1 MKNNGY
7 FISTGD
13 KSGFYT
19 LRRMDIEPTYEMNDN
34 GDYAC
39 TGSTHKET
47 FLQNLSTNRNEAIAK
62 AKALTGHDLEVGFEL
77 TDIERLKA
85 EEYALLREQ
94 KKASILAFIAANTQ
108 FSEMYN
114 FASQNVGNTFASVR
128 GEYEIS
134 TIRDIIQKLE
144 QYGSISEGQ
153 TGFAITLYARLVETI
168 EQTKVIEAAKAALLA
183 SGAKAPEGKQSV
195 SGTILGFKEVD
206 SYINGRIRYT
216 TKAIIQ
222 LDNGTKCYG
231 TLASCS
237 QAMKGAKVTF
247 TADFQISN
255 TDPLF
260 SFYKRPTKWVETMA
274 EEAIAA

>member
-39 TGSTHKET
+39 TGEMHKET
-47 FLQNLSTNRNEAIAK
+47 FLQNLSTDRAEAIIR
-62 AKALTGHDLEVGFEL
+62 AKALTGHDLEIGFDL
-77 TDIERLKA
+77 TEIERLKA
-85 EEYALLREQ
+85 EEYALRREQ
-94 KKASILAFIAANTQ
+94 KQATILAFIASNTK

-114 FASQNVGNTFASVR
+114 FAAQNTGNTFASVR

-144 QYGSISEGQ
+144 QYGSVSESQ
-153 TGFAITLYARLVETI
+153 INFAVSLFNRLMEKI
-168 EQTKVIEAAKAALLA
+168 EQTKVIESAKAALIA

-195 SGTILGFKEVD
+195 SGTILGFKEVV
-206 SYINGRIRYT
+206 SYINGRSRFT

-237 QAMKGAKVTF
+237 QAMKGAKVSF

-274 EEAIAA
+274 EETIAA